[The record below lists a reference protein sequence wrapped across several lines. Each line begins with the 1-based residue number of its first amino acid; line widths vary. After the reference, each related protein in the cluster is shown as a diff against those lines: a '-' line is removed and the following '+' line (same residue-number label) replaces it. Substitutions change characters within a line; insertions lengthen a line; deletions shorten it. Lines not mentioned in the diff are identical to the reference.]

1 MREKYISIIIGEHIK
16 ENTILEQLENLG
28 YNTTHILVFSSLS
41 DFIAAGA
48 GTHLVL
54 AYIHDFRAF
63 YLQFDS
69 NTDIL
74 SHTAFIIISPID
86 DEARVTEAMQR
97 GIQDYLL
104 SGTFDGPMLKRAV
117 LCATERKKRLDSKHN
132 DAHGNSFF
140 QDIPIP
146 MWIYDTESY
155 QIIMVNNAAVQSY
168 GYTVEEFLS
177 KTIFD
182 IRPEEQLADLRK
194 AIDVRKPSESYYD
207 AGIWKHI
214 KSNGT
219 VFHAHVYSYH
229 TNFKGKQARLIMATD
244 EDEKVITEEKLKQ
257 KVTEVDNILETITDA
272 FYTVDNNWNL
282 TYINKEAEKLYG
294 VSRKKLLGTCLW
306 DVFPNSRQT
315 GFYSEYQRAM
325 NERVSIHFREYAPS
339 VNKWILV
346 NAYPKENG
354 LAVYHTDF
362 TEQKILEDQ
371 VLSEQ
376 QNLSAIINNTRD
388 IIWSIDADFNVIMA
402 NDAYYD
408 RVKQMVNKAD
418 YKDVVA
424 DDIGNALIEEWH
436 GYYRRAFLGEQ
447 FKIIYYSFA
456 NGKKAYDQI
465 NFNPI
470 FDGEKKVKGVTIF
483 SRDITEEK
491 KLEQLVLIEKKNLSA
506 LINNTSDMIWSV
518 DKDLRI
524 ISANNAYKNFIFKL
538 CGVHIETGS
547 SSFWKEKDPELQTKS
562 EHYYE
567 RAFRESFSIV
577 DQQIVDGKLAFFENS
592 FNPIVGPDGNIIG
605 ISCYSRDISLQR
617 EHVMKIEM
625 QNEKLKEIA
634 WLQSHKV
641 RGPLANIMGLAQLFD
656 LNNYHEPVNGE
667 VINGIIEAANNL
679 DSIIREVVKNT
690 YDALPSNEC

>member
-1 MREKYISIIIGEHIK
+1 MREKHISIITGEHIK

-28 YNTTHILVFSSLS
+28 YNTAHILSFSSLS

-48 GTHLVL
+48 STHLVL
-54 AYIHDFRAF
+54 AYIHDFNAF

-69 NTDIL
+69 NRDLL
-74 SHTAFIIISPID
+74 SDTAFIIISRIA
-86 DEARVTEAMQR
+86 DETHIAEAMQR

-104 SGTFDGPMLKRAV
+104 TDTFDGPMLKKV
-117 LCATERKKRLDSKHN
+117 ILCAAERQKHINDKRN
-132 DAHGNSFF
+132 DAYGNSFF

-155 QIIMVNNAAVQSY
+155 QIITVNNAAVQSY
-168 GYTVEEFLS
+168 GYTADEFLS

-182 IRPEEQLADLRK
+182 IRPDEQLSNLRK
-194 AIDVRKPSESYYD
+194 EIEVRKPSESYYD
-207 AGIWKHI
+207 AGIWKHQ
-214 KSNGT
+214 KKDGT
-219 VFHAHVYSYH
+219 IFHVHVYSYH
-229 TNFKGKQARLIMATD
+229 TIFKGKKARLIMATD
-244 EDEKVITEEKLKQ
+244 ENEKVIAEEKLKQ
-257 KVTEVDNILETITDA
+257 KATEVDNILETITDA

-294 VSRKKLLGTCLW
+294 VTREKLLGTCLW

-325 NERVSIHFREYAPS
+325 NERVSIHFKEYAPS
-339 VNKWILV
+339 VGKWILV
-346 NAYPKENG
+346 NAYPKEDG

-362 TEQKILEDQ
+362 TEQKTLEDK

-388 IIWSIDADFNVIMA
+388 IIWSIDADFNVVMA

-408 RVKQMVNKAD
+408 RVKQLANKAD

-424 DDIGNALIEEWH
+424 EDIGNALIEEWNE
-436 GYYRRAFLGEQ
+436 YYRRAFLGEQ

-470 FDGEKKVKGVTIF
+470 FDEEKKVKGVTIF

-491 KLEQLVLIEKKNLSA
+491 KLEQLILIEKKNLSA

-524 ISANNAYKNFIFKL
+524 VSANNAYKDFVFKL
-538 CGVHIETGS
+538 CGIHIETGS
-547 SSFWKEKDPELQTKS
+547 SNFWKEKDPELQTRS
-562 EHYYE
+562 EQYYE
-567 RAFRESFSIV
+567 RALHESFSIV

-617 EHVMKIEM
+617 EHVMKIEV

-656 LNNYHEPVNGE
+656 LNNYHESVNGE

-690 YDALPSNEC
+690 YDALPAIE